1 LPRPKHGVG
10 FGNIAVALRIEHHV
24 FPVPIEVAPLK
35 RLFFPAGDDGF
46 EYGKDEIA
54 NQQKQE
60 KAEQ

>member
-24 FPVPIEVAPLK
+24 FPVAIEVAPLK
-35 RLFFPAGDDGF
+35 RLFFPAGDDGS